1 MSEPIPDSLELRDAV
16 LTLRP
21 YRGEDAGALFA
32 AVHESIESVGRWLP
46 WCHADYGEAD
56 AQSWI
61 AHCAEGWRTG
71 EHYTFAVF
79 DADTAQF
86 CGAVGLNQR
95 NRAQNFMNLG
105 YWIRA
110 SRQGQ
115 GVVRRAARL
124 AAGFGFGHLGL
135 TRIEIV
141 TMSDNLASQKVAVA
155 LGAMF
160 EGIAR
165 NRIVAHGRAH
175 DGLVY
180 SLIPPATEPARS
192 GDAHI

>member
-1 MSEPIPDSLELRDAV
+1 MSEPIPDSLELRDSG
-16 LTLRP
+16 LNLRP

-32 AVHESIESVGRWLP
+32 AVRESVESVGRWLP
-46 WCHADYGEAD
+46 WCHADYSEAD
-56 AQSWI
+56 AHGWI
-61 AHCAEGWRTG
+61 AHCAQGWCSG
-71 EHYTFAVF
+71 EHYAFAVF
-79 DADTAQF
+79 DADSAQF

-95 NRAQNFMNLG
+95 NRAHNFMNLG

-115 GVVRRAARL
+115 GVVRRAASL
-124 AAGFGFGHLGL
+124 VAGFGFSQLGL

-155 LGAMF
+155 LGAAF

-165 NRIVAHGRAH
+165 SRIVAHCRAH
-175 DGLVY
+175 DGVV
-180 SLIPPATEPARS
+180 
-192 GDAHI
+192 

>member
-1 MSEPIPDSLELRDAV
+1 MSEPVPDSLELRDAV

-21 YRGEDAGALFA
+21 YRGADADALFS
-32 AVHESIESVGRWLP
+32 AVRESIDSVGRWLP
-46 WCHADYGEAD
+46 WCHADYGEDD
-56 AQSWI
+56 ARSWI
-61 AHCAEGWRTG
+61 AHCAQGWRSG
-71 EHYTFAVF
+71 EHYVFAVF

-95 NRAQNFMNLG
+95 NRAHNLMNLG

-115 GVVRRAARL
+115 GVVRRAASL
-124 AAGFGFGHLGL
+124 AAGFGFAHLGL

-155 LGAMF
+155 LGAVF

-165 NRIVAHGRAH
+165 NRIVAHDRAY
-175 DGLVY
+175 DGLFY
-180 SLIPPATEPARS
+180 SLIPGATVSAGSR
-192 GDAHI
+192 